1 MRPPYPIAISRSHI
15 HELDGLAKSALFQ
28 HAEPVSQQESN
39 RATDILARLQ
49 VLSPSLAKDF
59 KPREDSMQNIPF
71 RLLNHGVDLST
82 PEVSY
87 IALSYCWAENN
98 ATGGGAES
106 RAQQAISLKDES
118 KSNSSEH
125 PLPCSPLLFKALLNE
140 RSFPHEGIWID
151 AVCINQQDAGEKYK
165 AINAM
170 NIVYQS
176 ARETTVLLDDIEVT
190 VSEHSFLKAYLPLFE
205 SSAEQPLHDCS
216 TPEPMASN
224 PIFLGFLAKIL
235 QARWFSRAWC
245 NHEMRLSRSLIF
257 LMRCE
262 CTPTQPSV
270 IRLTGLFLFFLIN
283 RGMDSGLGHQLPENV
298 WHVSRVLLPSTTT
311 AKRANQ
317 HVHSLMEIFAEVF
330 ALTAGGDR
338 TLSEDKRHLDGNLDK
353 IHIAINTAGI
363 GLSYIRAASVKDERI
378 LPTREECC
386 RKFTILALAARD
398 PITLCTSGPL
408 MHCGGCIRSWLSW
421 PMPRDIQ
428 HGLEVPELLP
438 DSAVRAMKLDTSP
451 AAEYISLDLM
461 VLDASTDTREPSKPF
476 LARAKDVL
484 DACKEQGMEIGSLTP
499 EYLNSG
505 IELWTS
511 SFSQPIDRIAAATSL
526 HTRCLACVLE
536 CGPAWAAW
544 VSQRLPQ
551 SSPYDIEIISN
562 GVAAFMHGTF
572 QSFIQQS
579 RNRVAVEAVLHM
591 IGHIIRRA
599 VAWET
604 TEHSWMMW
612 QPRLISSVGGG
623 GKLLIFDRLEAHLLT
638 AVPTCLVHQQY
649 WHFFRGWTVV
659 PVSHVQLA
667 GSGSTGES
675 VGDGVGAAY
684 CLVAKTRVFGR
695 IELEDDRLRYG
706 TLKKGVRIYGMPYH
720 GP

>member
-1 MRPPYPIAISRSHI
+1 MSLPTLLVSTAFCPFISAWDSPQPIVDYGNTAPRPASINLLIEPFGRRSASCSNILPLMSCDIITVRPPYPTAITRSHI
-15 HELDGLAKSALFQ
+15 HELDGFAKSALFQ

-87 IALSYCWAENN
+87 IALSYCWAENK
-98 ATGGGAES
+98 AAGGGAES
-106 RAQQAISLKDES
+106 RAQQAINLKDES
-118 KSNSSEH
+118 ERNSSEH

-140 RSFPHEGIWID
+140 RSFPHEGIWIEE
-151 AVCINQQDAGEKYK
+151 EKYK

-205 SSAEQPLHDCS
+205 SSAKEPLYDCS

-224 PIFLGFLAKIL
+224 PIFLSFLAKIL
-235 QARWFSRAWC
+235 QARWYSRAWC

-257 LMRCE
+257 LMHCE
-262 CTPTQPSV
+262 CTPTQSSV

-283 RGMDSGLGHQLPENV
+283 RGMGSGLGHQLPENV
-298 WHVSRVLLPSTTT
+298 WHVSRVLLPSATT

-353 IHIAINTAGI
+353 IQIAINTAGI

-398 PITLCTSGPL
+398 AITLCTSGPL
-408 MHCGGCIRSWLSW
+408 MNLGGRIRSWLNW

-428 HGLEVPELLP
+428 HGLKVPELLP
-438 DSAVRAMKLDTSP
+438 DSAVRAMKLDPSP

-461 VLDASTDTREPSKPF
+461 VLDASTDTCEPSEPF

-484 DACKEQGMEIGSLTP
+484 DACKQQGMEIRSLTP

-505 IELWTS
+505 IEFQDIKLQRANRSYCSCDEPTHQVPCMRSRMWAGLGSMGIPKTS
-511 SFSQPIDRIAAATSL
+511 
-526 HTRCLACVLE
+526 
-536 CGPAWAAW
+536 
-544 VSQRLPQ
+544 
-551 SSPYDIEIISN
+551 
-562 GVAAFMHGTF
+562 
-572 QSFIQQS
+572 
-579 RNRVAVEAVLHM
+579 
-591 IGHIIRRA
+591 
-599 VAWET
+599 
-604 TEHSWMMW
+604 
-612 QPRLISSVGGG
+612 
-623 GKLLIFDRLEAHLLT
+623 
-638 AVPTCLVHQQY
+638 
-649 WHFFRGWTVV
+649 
-659 PVSHVQLA
+659 PVFPL
-667 GSGSTGES
+667 
-675 VGDGVGAAY
+675 
-684 CLVAKTRVFGR
+684 
-695 IELEDDRLRYG
+695 
-706 TLKKGVRIYGMPYH
+706 
-720 GP
+720 